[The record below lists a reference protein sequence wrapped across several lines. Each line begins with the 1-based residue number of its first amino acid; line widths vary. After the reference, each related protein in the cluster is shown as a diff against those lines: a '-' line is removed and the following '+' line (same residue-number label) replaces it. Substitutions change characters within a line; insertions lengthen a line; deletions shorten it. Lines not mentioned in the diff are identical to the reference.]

1 MERGDQPDSSRSRT
15 EIVAELAL
23 ALGVVAIG
31 ALVLWQTN
39 EIRVAPTYSRIGPR
53 VVPTI
58 VGAGLI
64 LLGLWLAAD
73 VLTGHLIVG
82 AGLILLGLWLAADV
96 LTGHLTGPS
105 EESEDADPTLPTD
118 WRTVGLLAASLVVYL
133 LLIERAGFVIASALL
148 FTGAAFAMGSRHPIR
163 DALLGL
169 AVAVVLYIG
178 FTEGLDLRLPAGW
191 LEGIS

>member
-23 ALGVVAIG
+23 AVGVVAIG

-73 VLTGHLIVG
+73 VLTGHL
-82 AGLILLGLWLAADV
+82 
-96 LTGHLTGPS
+96 TGPS
-105 EESEDADPTLPTD
+105 DESEDADPTLPTD